1 MLQRADLS
9 MTKQGRYTPPFR
21 SDKLISQYAMFR
33 QPAGYNNISYINEDG
48 IGKTK
53 AQKCYSG
60 IVIWRILW
68 ELIYE

>member
-53 AQKCYSG
+53 TTEVLEWYCYLVYFMG
-60 IVIWRILW
+60 ANL
-68 ELIYE
+68 